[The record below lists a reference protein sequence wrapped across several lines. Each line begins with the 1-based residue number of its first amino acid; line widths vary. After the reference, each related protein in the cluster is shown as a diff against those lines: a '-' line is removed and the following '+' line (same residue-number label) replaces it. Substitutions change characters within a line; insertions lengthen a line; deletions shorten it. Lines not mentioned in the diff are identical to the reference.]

1 VLLAEQKATKVQS
14 QVRVLNS
21 VQLWRRSRR
30 KEVLEE
36 AAVVTVRGRRRA
48 SWAALTA
55 KVPSWL
61 RDPLAHR
68 GHIELGE
75 RRRRLRHKRGQLVVT
90 DLDQFR
96 VQRRDR
102 AGGVIHEYHLVA

>member
-1 VLLAEQKATKVQS
+1 MQVDDKRYAPGGGAVHPCRERADPQFVHRLHLRPARALA
-14 QVRVLNS
+14 
-21 VQLWRRSRR
+21 
-30 KEVLEE
+30 
-36 AAVVTVRGRRRA
+36 RA
-48 SWAALTA
+48 
-55 KVPSWL
+55 L
-61 RDPLAHR
+61 RDPLAYR

-102 AGGVIHEYHLVA
+102 AGGMIHEYHLVA